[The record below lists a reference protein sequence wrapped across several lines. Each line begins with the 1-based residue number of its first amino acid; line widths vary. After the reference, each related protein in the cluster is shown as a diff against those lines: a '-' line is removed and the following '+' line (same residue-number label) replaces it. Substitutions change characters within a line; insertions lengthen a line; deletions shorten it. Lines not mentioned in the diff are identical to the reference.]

1 MGRVSSILA
10 SSKSRGRPLIP
21 CTGEMA
27 DAVRAHDWSATLLG
41 DMAGWSPELLAM
53 ANLVL
58 ASPLVRSIYWGPEQI
73 TLYNDAYRAIAGSRH
88 PRALGKSY
96 REIWPE
102 AWTTVG
108 PQFETV
114 YRDEQAIHWEN
125 FLIPIDVGGR
135 MEDRYWSYSFTPVY
149 EHGKVAGI
157 FCTAFDTTE
166 NYLGAQR
173 LHESETR
180 AQLVLQSIGDAVI
193 VADAEKRV
201 TLMNAVAERLT
212 GSTGAEAKGRP
223 LAEIFRTVPERGRQV
238 DEDPA
243 RTRRLDTVAKLPR
256 HTLLVARDG
265 AEKHID
271 YSRAPIRSETGEREG
286 TVLVFRDVS
295 EKYRAEQERER
306 LQLDLSTKYFELQAV
321 YETSSIALAMIDPVT
336 LRFLRGNQKLADI
349 LHQTLDSLTGAAVFE
364 IAPNVPGLRE
374 ALDLAASG
382 TPVTGKVIEG
392 ELANS
397 PDVHRY
403 WQVEY
408 VPVFSNDGSVKVI
421 AASSIEITAERQMQA
436 ALLQTEKLAAV
447 GRLAASMAHEINNP
461 LESVTNLLYLARTS
475 ESMAE
480 VQGYLA
486 TADRELKRVS
496 QITNQTLRFHRQSTR
511 QTPALARQL
520 IEETLAVYHGRIL
533 NSQVRVECRHRTRQP
548 VSCFEG
554 EIRQVLN
561 NLVGNGIEAMYSKGG
576 RMLVRSREATN
587 WRTGRKGTAF
597 TVADT
602 GVGMSPQVR
611 KKIFDPFFSTKGVGG
626 TGLGLWVSREIVERH
641 QGSLRVRSSQ
651 REGRSGTIFTF
662 FLPFDLDT
670 V

>member
-1 MGRVSSILA
+1 
-10 SSKSRGRPLIP
+10 
-21 CTGEMA
+21 MA
-27 DAVRAHDWSATLLG
+27 DAVRAYDWSATLLG
-41 DMAGWSPELLAM
+41 DIAGWSPELLAM

-58 ASPLVRSIYWGPEQI
+58 ASPLVRAIYWGPEQI
-73 TLYNDAYRAIAGSRH
+73 TLYNDGYRGIAGSRH

-108 PQFETV
+108 PQFEAV

-157 FCTAFDTTE
+157 FSTAYDTTE
-166 NYLGAQR
+166 SYLGAR
-173 LHESETR
+173 KLYESETR
-180 AQLVLQSIGDAVI
+180 SQLVLQSIGEAVI

-212 GSTGAEAKGRP
+212 GSSGAEAQGRP
-223 LAEIFRTVPERGRQV
+223 LTEIFRTVPERARQV

-243 RTRRLDTVAKLPR
+243 RTMRRLDAVARLPR
-256 HTLLVARDG
+256 HTLLVAKDG
-265 AEKHID
+265 SEKHID

-295 EKYRAEQERER
+295 EKHRAEQERER
-306 LQLDLSTKYFELQAV
+306 LQLELSTKYFELEAV

-336 LRFLRGNQKLADI
+336 FRFLRGNQKLADI
-349 LHQTLDSLTGAAVFE
+349 LHQSLDSLTGAGVFE

-374 ALDLAASG
+374 ALELAAGG

-461 LESVTNLLYLARTS
+461 LESVTNLLYLARSS
-475 ESMAE
+475 EDMAE
-480 VQGYLA
+480 VQGYLS
-486 TADRELKRVS
+486 TAERELQRVS
-496 QITNQTLRFHRQSTR
+496 QITNQTLSFHRQSTR
-511 QTPALARQL
+511 QTPALAHRL
-520 IEETLAVYHGRIL
+520 IEETLAVYYGRIV

-548 VSCFEG
+548 VNCFAG

-561 NLVGNGIEAMYSKGG
+561 NLVGNGIEAMYANGG
-576 RMLVRSREATN
+576 RLLVRSREATN
-587 WRTGRKGTAF
+587 WRTNRKGLAF

-602 GVGMSPQVR
+602 GAGMSPQVR
-611 KKIFDPFFSTKGVGG
+611 KKIFNPFFSTKGVGG

-651 REGRSGTIFTF
+651 MEGRSGTIFSF
-662 FLPFDLDT
+662 FLPFDPDT
-670 V
+670 G